1 MIQAVNFS
9 QNYEYLSFLHV
20 KFNKYA
26 VCNVINYVNNLTNI
40 IWLKYR
46 MADTL
51 FSIRTLQGSVMKSLF
66 DVMKEI
72 IHDVVLTFDSTGIRI
87 SAMDGAKVSLVH
99 LKLESESFE
108 EYYCPKSHEIGINVL
123 NMFKLLRSAGS
134 HDSILFR
141 YLINDPHMLEI
152 TIQNFE
158 KNSLTKFNMKLIEID
173 STFIEVNDID
183 FDTIITI
190 PSNYFQRLCRDM
202 SDITDYLRI
211 IKKGD
216 EISFNS
222 DFESSTDF
230 ASQTTII
237 GNSSSGSIRTNDQAD
252 YDNKFSLKYITG
264 FCKASGL
271 SSVVE
276 LYLKESYPLILKYN
290 VGGIGSLKFIIAPSL
305 D

>member
-1 MIQAVNFS
+1 MSEEV
-9 QNYEYLSFLHV
+9 L
-20 KFNKYA
+20 FN
-26 VCNVINYVNNLTNI
+26 
-40 IWLKYR
+40 
-46 MADTL
+46 
-51 FSIRTLQGSVMKSLF
+51 IRTLQGSVIKSLF
-66 DVMKEI
+66 DTLKEI

-87 SAMDGAKVSLVH
+87 SAMDGSKVSLVH
-99 LKLESESFE
+99 LKLDAEAFE
-108 EYYCPKSHEIGINVL
+108 EYHCPKSHEIGINVL

-134 HDSILFR
+134 HDSILLR
-141 YLINDPHMLEI
+141 YLSSNPHVLEI
-152 TIQNFE
+152 TVQNFD
-158 KNSLTKFNMKLIEID
+158 KNSITKFDMKLIEID
-173 STFIEVNDID
+173 SVYIEVNDID
-183 FDTIITI
+183 FDTIVTI

-216 EISFNS
+216 ELSFNS

-230 ASQTTII
+230 ASQSTVI
-237 GNSSSGSIRTNDQAD
+237 GNSNFNTIQTLDQAD

-276 LYLKESYPLILKYN
+276 LYLKESYPLILKYS
-290 VGGIGSLKFIIAPSL
+290 VGSMGSLKFIIAPSL